1 MDDSTKKVIILEEK
15 PKNIKK
21 VKIEKP
27 KKKRIIT
34 ATINWELA
42 VKELEDTDVDAILNH
57 PDDNNTCKII
67 LQQIKKKISGY
78 LVQDRVKNRVNKEL
92 LVDVQDV
99 IKLFKTS
106 EMNCYYCKEK
116 AEIMYE
122 YVREPKQWTLER
134 LDNSLGHN
142 RDNVVIACLSCNLR
156 RRTMAKERYL
166 QTKAMTNIVKLNY

>member
-1 MDDSTKKVIILEEK
+1 MDDSTKKVIILEER

-34 ATINWELA
+34 ATINWESA

-78 LVQDRVKNRVNKEL
+78 LVQDRGKNRVNKEL
-92 LVDVQDV
+92 FVDVQDV
-99 IKLFKTS
+99 IK
-106 EMNCYYCKEK
+106 EEN
-116 AEIMYE
+116 
-122 YVREPKQWTLER
+122 LEFA
-134 LDNSLGHN
+134 D
-142 RDNVVIACLSCNLR
+142 
-156 RRTMAKERYL
+156 AKFFLVLCAAFINFLQER
-166 QTKAMTNIVKLNY
+166 VS